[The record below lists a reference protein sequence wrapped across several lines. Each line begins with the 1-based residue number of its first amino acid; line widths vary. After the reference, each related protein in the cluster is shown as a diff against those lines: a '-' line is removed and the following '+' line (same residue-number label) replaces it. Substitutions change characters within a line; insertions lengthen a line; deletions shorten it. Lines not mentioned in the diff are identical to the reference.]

1 MVTDGAYYLG
11 EKEDV
16 SLVGVLADLSAFLV
30 IFSYIVPI
38 SLYTTLGNSSVKQLK
53 ILDNLLLLCNIL
65 EVQKFTS
72 SQFFGWDLKLYCE
85 STDEPAIC
93 NTSDLNEELGQVF
106 DLTTLII
113 KIEIIPVPVI
123 LQVQYLFTDKTG
135 TLTENCMQF
144 RQCSIM
150 GNKYIE
156 ENDILLKVLDGNSA
170 LNLQRI
176 TDLTV
181 YNILSIILVL
191 VQIID

>member
-1 MVTDGAYYLG
+1 MVTDEAYYLG

-38 SLYTTLGNSSVKQLK
+38 SLYTTLGNSSVKQWK
-53 ILDNLLLLCNIL
+53 ILYNLLLLCNIL

-106 DLTTLII
+106 DFTTLII
-113 KIEIIPVPVI
+113 KIKIIEI
-123 LQVQYLFTDKTG
+123 
-135 TLTENCMQF
+135 
-144 RQCSIM
+144 
-150 GNKYIE
+150 
-156 ENDILLKVLDGNSA
+156 
-170 LNLQRI
+170 
-176 TDLTV
+176 
-181 YNILSIILVL
+181 
-191 VQIID
+191 

>member
-106 DLTTLII
+106 DFTTLII